1 MKKRDKFMSLAM
13 SDLVR
18 LSVLAIERLAHLAQ
32 LLLMK
37 HPQKKTMK
45 LTKYLLA
52 IAALTVALTLSA
64 KADLVDLG
72 GVAFQ
77 GGPGGN
83 SPAANLAALEAS
95 GVDTT
100 GFVLCGNSDNGEF
113 GNPITNP
120 ISVMAGAFLVVHYGT
135 GPGGSNPGGQ
145 LEFFQVVNGETSV
158 DVPLTGP
165 GPFGFGGIS
174 SIREF
179 CPPGTNVPDSG
190 TTAMLLG
197 SALTGLGLVRRYL
210 KR

>member
-1 MKKRDKFMSLAM
+1 MKPL
-13 SDLVR
+13 
-18 LSVLAIERLAHLAQ
+18 
-32 LLLMK
+32 
-37 HPQKKTMK
+37 
-45 LTKYLLA
+45 KYLVA
-52 IAALTVALTLSA
+52 VAALTVGLTLSA

-72 GVAFQ
+72 GVAKT
-77 GGPGGN
+77 GGN
-83 SPAANLAALEAS
+83 SPTDNLDALTAF

-100 GFVLCGNSDNGEF
+100 GFVLCGNSDNGDF

-120 ISVMAGAFLVVHYGT
+120 IDVMAGAFLVVHYGT
-135 GPGGSNPGGQ
+135 GKGGSNPGGQ

-179 CPPGTNVPDSG
+179 CPPGTSVPDSG

-197 SALTGLGLVRRYL
+197 SALAGLGLVRRYL

>member
-1 MKKRDKFMSLAM
+1 MKPL
-13 SDLVR
+13 
-18 LSVLAIERLAHLAQ
+18 
-32 LLLMK
+32 
-37 HPQKKTMK
+37 
-45 LTKYLLA
+45 KYLVA
-52 IAALTVALTLSA
+52 VAALTVGLTLSA

-72 GVAFQ
+72 GVAKT
-77 GGPGGN
+77 GSN
-83 SPAANLAALEAS
+83 SPDANLAALAAF

-100 GFVLCGNSDNGEF
+100 GFVLCGNSDNGDF

-120 ISVMAGAFLVVHYGT
+120 IDVMAGAFLVVHYGT
-135 GPGGSNPGGQ
+135 GKGGSNPGGQ
-145 LEFFQVVNGETSV
+145 LEFFHVVNGETSV

-179 CPPGTNVPDSG
+179 CPPSTSVPDSG

-197 SALTGLGLVRRYL
+197 SALAGLGLVRRYL

>member
-1 MKKRDKFMSLAM
+1 
-13 SDLVR
+13 
-18 LSVLAIERLAHLAQ
+18 
-32 LLLMK
+32 
-37 HPQKKTMK
+37 MK

-100 GFVLCGNSDNGEF
+100 GFVLCGNS
-113 GNPITNP
+113 
-120 ISVMAGAFLVVHYGT
+120 
-135 GPGGSNPGGQ
+135 
-145 LEFFQVVNGETSV
+145 VNGETSV

-179 CPPGTNVPDSG
+179 CPPGTHVPDSG

>member
-1 MKKRDKFMSLAM
+1 
-13 SDLVR
+13 
-18 LSVLAIERLAHLAQ
+18 
-32 LLLMK
+32 
-37 HPQKKTMK
+37 MK

-120 ISVMAGAFLVVHYGT
+120 ISVMAGAFLVVHYGKGNEGT
-135 GPGGSNPGGQ
+135 SKGGG
-145 LEFFQVVNGETSV
+145 LEFFHVINGETSV
-158 DVPLTGP
+158 DVPL
-165 GPFGFGGIS
+165 FGTSGFGNGGIS

-179 CPPGTNVPDSG
+179 CPPVTAPDSG

-197 SALTGLGLVRRYL
+197 SALAGLGLVRRYL

>member
-1 MKKRDKFMSLAM
+1 
-13 SDLVR
+13 
-18 LSVLAIERLAHLAQ
+18 
-32 LLLMK
+32 
-37 HPQKKTMK
+37 MK
-45 LTKYLLA
+45 LSKYLLA
-52 IAALTVALTLSA
+52 IAALTVALTVSA
-64 KADLVDLG
+64 KADLKDLG

-83 SPAANLAALEAS
+83 SPDANLAALGAFL

-100 GFVLCGNSDNGEF
+100 GFVLIGNSDNGDF
-113 GNPITNP
+113 GTPITNP
-120 ISVMAGAFLVVHYGT
+120 ISVMPGAFLVVHYGT
-135 GPGGSNPGGQ
+135 GDGGSNPGGQ
-145 LEFFQVVNGETSV
+145 LEFFQVINGETSV

-179 CPPGTNVPDSG
+179 SGPSVPDSG

-197 SALTGLGLVRRYL
+197 SALAGLGLVRRHL